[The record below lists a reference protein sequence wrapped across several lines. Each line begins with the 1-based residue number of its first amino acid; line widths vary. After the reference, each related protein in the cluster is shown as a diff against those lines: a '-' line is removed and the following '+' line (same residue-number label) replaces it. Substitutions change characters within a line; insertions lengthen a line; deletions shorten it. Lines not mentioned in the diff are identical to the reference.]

1 MGFVSVHAL
10 EGDGGPEVLLVPLAG
25 HTRGHS
31 GIAVRTDDGW
41 LLHCG
46 DTYFYR
52 GEMDVDAP
60 HCTTGLRIFQQL
72 VVTQRTP
79 RNANQMRLRELKR
92 KHGKQVTLF
101 CSHDHLELENLQAA
115 N

>member
-46 DTYFYR
+46 DAYFYR

-79 RNANQMRLRELKR
+79 PPRQPEAAARA
-92 KHGKQVTLF
+92 
-101 CSHDHLELENLQAA
+101 QAQA
-115 N
+115 RQRGHPLLLARPP